1 VLVAGVFSLEDGP
14 SFKLTIGPLP
24 QPFLKTAAQW
34 FDGALVSAGQ
44 EAVNIR
50 GLQVSP
56 LLEA

>member
-1 VLVAGVFSLEDGP
+1 MAGVFNLEDGP